1 MAHEPG
7 INEECVI
14 CASADLQ
21 DGGKG
26 IRFTVDWH
34 GQPAPAFVIRHQG
47 EPHAYLNQCGH
58 VPVELDW
65 QEGDFFDGDG
75 VYLICA
81 THGALYSPKD
91 GHCVTGRCSGKGLT
105 SLPVEERD
113 NRICLIEHRLVNT

>member
-1 MAHEPG
+1 MADAPRL
-7 INEECVI
+7 NDSRVI
-14 CASADLQ
+14 CASGDLQ

-26 IRFTVDWH
+26 VRFTVNWH
-34 GQPAPAFVIRHQG
+34 GQPASAFVVRYQG
-47 EPHAYLNQCGH
+47 VAHAFLNQCGH

-65 QEGDFFDGDG
+65 QEGEFFDEAG

-105 SLPVEERD
+105 TLPVEEQGNQIR
-113 NRICLIEHRLVNT
+113 LLEHQLAE

>member
-1 MAHEPG
+1 MADDARMNNRR
-7 INEECVI
+7 II
-14 CASADLQ
+14 CASSDLY

-26 IRFTVDWH
+26 VRFTVNWH
-34 GQPAPAFVIRHQG
+34 GRPTPAFVIRYQG
-47 EPHAYLNQCGH
+47 VPHAFLNQCGH

-65 QEGDFFDGDG
+65 QEGKFFDEAG

-105 SLPVEERD
+105 SLPVEERGD
-113 NRICLIEHRLVNT
+113 QICLIEHQLTEK